1 MGRQAYCLY
10 IQTLLVGETPN
21 PLLGCAKVKSFYEK
35 QHFKNERREVMTTN
49 KSKVFCFRLSESDF
63 LRIQNKADKAKLSMS
78 AFILTNALDKKIIVI
93 NGLENFISELKAIG
107 KNINQLTTLCNMGK
121 IQALEL
127 AEIKRQFGAMV
138 ESVTNFKAG

>member
-1 MGRQAYCLY
+1 
-10 IQTLLVGETPN
+10 
-21 PLLGCAKVKSFYEK
+21 VKSFYEK